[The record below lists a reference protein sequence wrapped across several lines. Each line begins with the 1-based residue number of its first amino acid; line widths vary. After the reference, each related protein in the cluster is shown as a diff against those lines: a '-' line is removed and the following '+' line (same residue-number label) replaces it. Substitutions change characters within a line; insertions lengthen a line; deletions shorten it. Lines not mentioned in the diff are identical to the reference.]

1 MPNDPE
7 SDTTI
12 ATPTADKILLNP
24 AEAAALLS
32 VSERTLWNLTENG
45 HIRCLRIGELKRYR
59 RAALEAFAENE
70 ELSPS
75 ETLQPRPRKP
85 REGHLT

>member
-1 MPNDPE
+1 MPNEPE
-7 SDTTI
+7 GESKI
-12 ATPTADKILLNP
+12 ATPIGDKILLNP

-45 HIRCLRIGELKRYR
+45 HIPCVRIGELKRYR
-59 RAALEAFAENE
+59 HAALATFAEQE

-75 ETLQPRPRKP
+75 EDLKPRPRKP
-85 REGHLT
+85 RETTET